1 MSCLN
6 VKCIEKKEH
15 ENLTENDLKKINFD
29 ILKKLIKNELKGFLE
44 YDEENEKIKT
54 DYYIGYRW
62 IEKNKI
68 LLKVTAKKNVDYFKM
83 FKECLKDEIVVKK
96 IHKTYEVFPNEPLI
110 EVKKEE
116 ITPFIVLHFLTLV
129 QKITKKGLKRGY
141 KRVEENISSKIK
153 GRILISKN
161 IKHNLSKSQL
171 HKNYCKYE
179 KYSIDFLENQILK
192 SAILACKR
200 LIAKQNF
207 VEVETWIRELL
218 IHFEFVSDKK
228 IKYYDFFKVKHSPF
242 FKEYKKAFELAKL
255 IFKRVEIFKEKSN
268 DETGKIFPYQIKMP
282 ELFERYV
289 ELKLREAGIKYIDG
303 NEKAVAN
310 CKLRPDFLLT
320 EEKIILDAKYKF
332 WYYKHDECN
341 ENFKKDLQQLAI
353 YSIDNKIR
361 ELLNIEDDKIAE
373 IVIVYPNE
381 KCLNELK
388 LVEKYKKAFK
398 YYKMFKIGIN
408 INKESNDKTRTD

>member
-1 MSCLN
+1 MYCAN
-6 VKCIEKKEH
+6 VKKEH
-15 ENLTENDLKKINFD
+15 ENLTENDLNGINLD
-29 ILKKLIKNELKGFLE
+29 ELKKLIKNELNGFLE
-44 YDEENEKIKT
+44 YDEDEKIKT
-54 DYYIGYRW
+54 GYYVGYRW
-62 IEKNKI
+62 IKKNEI
-68 LLKVTAKKNVDYFKM
+68 LLKVTAKHDVDYFKM

-141 KRVEENISSKIK
+141 KRIEENISSKIK

-289 ELKLREAGIKYIDG
+289 ELKLRKDGIKYIDG
-303 NEKAVAN
+303 NEELVAN
-310 CKLRPDFLLT
+310 CNLRPDFLLPD
-320 EEKIILDAKYKF
+320 EKVILDAKYKF
-332 WYYKHDECN
+332 WYANKDDECDK
-341 ENFKKDLQQLAI
+341 NFKKDLQQLAI
-353 YSIDNKIR
+353 YSLDNKIR
-361 ELLNIEDDKIAE
+361 NKLNLTNNELVKLI
-373 IVIVYPNE
+373 IVYPNE
-381 KCLNELK
+381 KSLYDLKINE
-388 LVEKYKKAFK
+388 EKYLEPFE
-398 YYKMFKIGIN
+398 YYKMYKIGIN
-408 INKESNDKTRTD
+408 IK